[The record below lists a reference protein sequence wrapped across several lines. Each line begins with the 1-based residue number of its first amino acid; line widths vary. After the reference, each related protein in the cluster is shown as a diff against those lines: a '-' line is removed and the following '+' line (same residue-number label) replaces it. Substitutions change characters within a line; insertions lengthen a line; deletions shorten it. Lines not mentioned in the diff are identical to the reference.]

1 MPDLDLEI
9 RVGGRSSRTLDK
21 GGGRRSPKNNF
32 FRLFGPQFGLKIRG
46 GGGGDPLLQ
55 PLARQDQEPIL
66 RQVIGSKL
74 DYPSGHDR
82 GGKGKGPTK
91 NIATKGDIQPDRPY
105 GQYLS

>member
-1 MPDLDLEI
+1 M
-9 RVGGRSSRTLDK
+9 
-21 GGGRRSPKNNF
+21 
-32 FRLFGPQFGLKIRG
+32 
-46 GGGGDPLLQ
+46 GGGDPLLQ

-91 NIATKGDIQPDRPY
+91 NIATKGDIQPGRPY
-105 GQYLS
+105 KQYLS

>member
-1 MPDLDLEI
+1 MPDPDLEI
-9 RVGGRSSRTLDK
+9 RVGGRSSRPLDK
-21 GGGRRSPKNNF
+21 GGGRRSPQKNFSALRASVWSKNK
-32 FRLFGPQFGLKIRG
+32 GW
-46 GGGGDPLLQ
+46 GGDPLLH
-55 PLARQDQEPIL
+55 PLTRQDQEPIL

-91 NIATKGDIQPDRPY
+91 NIATKGDIQPGRPY

>member
-1 MPDLDLEI
+1 MRE
-9 RVGGRSSRTLDK
+9 
-21 GGGRRSPKNNF
+21 
-32 FRLFGPQFGLKIRG
+32 G
-46 GGGGDPLLQ
+46 GGGLQKKIFSALRASVWSKNKGWGDPLLH

-74 DYPSGHDR
+74 DYPSGHDK

-91 NIATKGDIQPDRPY
+91 NIATKGDIQPGRPY